1 MLIRATDFTENNNDK
16 FEFQRLSAKPAG
28 NKKKKMN
35 KVIIFCAPSGSGKT
49 TIVKHLLNVNK
60 QLAFSVSACTRAKRA
75 NEVHGKDYYFLTHE
89 DFKNKLVH
97 GEFLEYE
104 EVYGGNFYGTLKSE
118 IDRIWAEGKV
128 VIFDVDV
135 VGGLNLKKHFEEK
148 ALAIFVKP
156 PSVEILAQ
164 RLKERSTETEET
176 LQVRVGKAVLELA
189 YESKFETVLVNE
201 DLTIALAKAEQLVN
215 DFIAK

>member
-1 MLIRATDFTENNNDK
+1 LLIRATDFTENNNDK
-16 FEFQRLSAKPAG
+16 FEFQRSSAKPAG

-49 TIVKHLLNVNK
+49 TIVKHLLSVNK
-60 QLAFSVSACTRAKRA
+60 QLAFSVSACTRAQRA

-135 VGGLNLKKHFEEK
+135 VGGLNLKKHFEDK

-176 LQVRVGKAVLELA
+176 LQVRIGKAVLELA
-189 YESKFETVLVNE
+189 YENKFETVLLNE
-201 DLTIALAKAEQLVN
+201 NLPEALQKAEQLVN
-215 DFIAK
+215 DFIGK